1 MRDKRKDTGTSGIG
15 ITYGCQ
21 KEEDRQII
29 RWNETPRGNRAGITE

>member
-21 KEEDRQII
+21 KEENQQII
-29 RWNETPRGNRAGITE
+29 RRNETPCGNRTGIVE